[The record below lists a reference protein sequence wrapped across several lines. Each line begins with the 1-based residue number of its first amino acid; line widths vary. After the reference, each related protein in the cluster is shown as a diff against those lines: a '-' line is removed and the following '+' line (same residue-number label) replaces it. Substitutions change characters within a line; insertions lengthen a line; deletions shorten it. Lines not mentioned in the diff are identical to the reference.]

1 MNVMDPKSPVH
12 PQLLQASPQAAAP
25 HLQPMELELLLLP
38 LLLPQRHQVL
48 RNHQIKEHV
57 LQPPQHVVQTLHA
70 GADYAAV
77 SGV

>member
-1 MNVMDPKSPVH
+1 
-12 PQLLQASPQAAAP
+12 
-25 HLQPMELELLLLP
+25 